1 MQKQILRIIDSYNFD
16 QKANKWKNVYIYSS
30 LKSKN
35 ISISKTE
42 SEIHKLP
49 LTDEILLLFQNG
61 FTNYNSII
69 ITNDYIS
76 IAKKNIMSNNVIIKI
91 LWNEI
96 SKITAIN
103 HSLIFEMQNQEVENF
118 DLDIIFESNKEKTVQ
133 IVELLQRILKATKG
147 EKETIININN
157 SNIDIQKHKP
167 VIISAIIFLIIGIC
181 GLTFYFSKQQKK
193 TITSNYPAKS
203 FSEIEKPNLPK
214 YDTVWSDSE
223 KKDYQK
229 LIRFKTINVF
239 NEPFKITMKGPKWMG
254 FLKGG
259 DKIIIPI
266 EIPEKTQYWIYRM
279 NLTNARI
286 ESKDSKLVEDVDF
299 KIKTFKVLGKET
311 KEDKT
316 IESSLT
322 RELLNSIN
330 APSKEKPF
338 TNAYFIDNKK
348 DAQSFQDSKPFEYDI
363 NNSIKNTHS
372 RNGLIKF
379 NKSQFV
385 YLGLENEGY
394 DDDIYVTLEVVAL
407 IEDVKYFKLKKKNN

>member
-103 HSLIFEMQNQEVENF
+103 HSLIFEMQNQEVKNF

-157 SNIDIQKHKP
+157 SNIDIQ
-167 VIISAIIFLIIGIC
+167 
-181 GLTFYFSKQQKK
+181 
-193 TITSNYPAKS
+193 
-203 FSEIEKPNLPK
+203 
-214 YDTVWSDSE
+214 
-223 KKDYQK
+223 
-229 LIRFKTINVF
+229 
-239 NEPFKITMKGPKWMG
+239 M
-254 FLKGG
+254 
-259 DKIIIPI
+259 
-266 EIPEKTQYWIYRM
+266 
-279 NLTNARI
+279 
-286 ESKDSKLVEDVDF
+286 
-299 KIKTFKVLGKET
+299 
-311 KEDKT
+311 
-316 IESSLT
+316 
-322 RELLNSIN
+322 
-330 APSKEKPF
+330 
-338 TNAYFIDNKK
+338 
-348 DAQSFQDSKPFEYDI
+348 
-363 NNSIKNTHS
+363 
-372 RNGLIKF
+372 
-379 NKSQFV
+379 
-385 YLGLENEGY
+385 
-394 DDDIYVTLEVVAL
+394 
-407 IEDVKYFKLKKKNN
+407 